1 MKMSRR
7 TLVIFHRW
15 IGLVAGAWLLT
26 LGVTGVFLD
35 HDEWR
40 WLRQTEVPE
49 NWLSPSMMRY
59 LPATVMRYVVSD
71 PADENSWIGG
81 SERGLWITR
90 NRGATWEA
98 LRFPNEQH
106 PQVLRFAKIDVDDQR
121 LVIIATDDGLWVMTE
136 FGASIKRL
144 ALDGHF
150 INMISPGA
158 KPHSIIGVDDFSTVF
173 TLDINHPEN
182 IQHLNFEQP
191 QISGLPETLTLY
203 RFLFD
208 LHFGYGLLSRK
219 WSTWINDLGGIALSV
234 LALTG
239 FLAWYLKR
247 KWRRAGISIR
257 SDHRQSILSGLYR
270 SHAPVIGILGVVPIL
285 YLSVTG
291 ILFNHILT
299 FIEWGEARE
308 VRREHLPA
316 VWQYQSLKGE
326 IDQVVTFA
334 GDPDHLL
341 ISTRFGVLRTRDGG
355 ASWSAQTELGS
366 ERGQL
371 FRSSDHVFYST
382 NSRQFFVKGDSEADW
397 ETMAGLPS
405 IVYDAEFT
413 KNGLFVKN
421 SRGFFKDSGQ
431 FTFEADALKHPDLE
445 AATLYLFLIEI
456 HTGNVFHPEFRWVS
470 DALTVMGILMIVTG
484 PILWWRRKW

>member
-1 MKMSRR
+1 
-7 TLVIFHRW
+7 
-15 IGLVAGAWLLT
+15 
-26 LGVTGVFLD
+26 
-35 HDEWR
+35 
-40 WLRQTEVPE
+40 
-49 NWLSPSMMRY
+49 
-59 LPATVMRYVVSD
+59 
-71 PADENSWIGG
+71 
-81 SERGLWITR
+81 
-90 NRGATWEA
+90 
-98 LRFPNEQH
+98 
-106 PQVLRFAKIDVDDQR
+106 
-121 LVIIATDDGLWVMTE
+121 
-136 FGASIKRL
+136 
-144 ALDGHF
+144 
-150 INMISPGA
+150 
-158 KPHSIIGVDDFSTVF
+158 
-173 TLDINHPEN
+173 
-182 IQHLNFEQP
+182 
-191 QISGLPETLTLY
+191 
-203 RFLFD
+203 
-208 LHFGYGLLSRK
+208 
-219 WSTWINDLGGIALSV
+219 
-234 LALTG
+234 
-239 FLAWYLKR
+239 
-247 KWRRAGISIR
+247 
-257 SDHRQSILSGLYR
+257 
-270 SHAPVIGILGVVPIL
+270 VVPIL

-308 VRREHLPA
+308 VRREHLPP

-334 GDPDHLL
+334 GDPDHMM
-341 ISTRFGVLRTRDGG
+341 ISTRFGVLETQDGG
-355 ASWSAQTELGS
+355 ASWSAQTDLGA

-382 NSRQFFVKGDSEADW
+382 NSRQFFVKTDNESVW
-397 ETMAGLPS
+397 KTMAGLPS